1 MKFIKIFLILFL
13 IIGCSNQKKIAE
25 FENILGYEES
35 NTLTYLVE
43 DFENNYLKK
52 IYPNKN
58 INEAYHS
65 FLTDLKKTGDFPSLD
80 NISKESYQK
89 FDDSNLKLQI
99 YGKPDSIWIEK
110 GKTPSL
116 MIKWK
121 FLTQNEK
128 FVYQLTESS
137 PVSYY
142 SGSRRIFLNKNNS
155 DSIIDFAK
163 NHTKV
168 HPDGSYI
175 KAIKSISGES
185 RFIKEYCN
193 YRDTF
198 GDTNPSIFVNRL
210 LDMKPDFN
218 DYFIKRTII
227 IELVYY

>member
-13 IIGCSNQKKIAE
+13 IIGCSNQKKKAE

-35 NTLTYLVE
+35 NTLMYLVE
-43 DFENNYLKK
+43 DFENNFLKK
-52 IYPNKN
+52 TYPNKN
-58 INEAYHS
+58 INEAYYS

-80 NISKESYQK
+80 DISIESYKK

-110 GKTPSL
+110 GKIPSL

-128 FVYQLTESS
+128 FEYQLSESS

-142 SGSRRIFLNKNNS
+142 SGTRRIHLNNNNS
-155 DSIIDFAK
+155 DSIIEFYK
-163 NHTKV
+163 NRTKV
-168 HPDGSYI
+168 NPDGSYI
-175 KAIKSISGES
+175 KAMKSISEENI
-185 RFIKEYCN
+185 FIKEYIN
-193 YRDTF
+193 HRDSF
-198 GDTNPSIFVNRL
+198 GDTNPLIFVNRL
-210 LDMKPDFN
+210 LDMKPDFK